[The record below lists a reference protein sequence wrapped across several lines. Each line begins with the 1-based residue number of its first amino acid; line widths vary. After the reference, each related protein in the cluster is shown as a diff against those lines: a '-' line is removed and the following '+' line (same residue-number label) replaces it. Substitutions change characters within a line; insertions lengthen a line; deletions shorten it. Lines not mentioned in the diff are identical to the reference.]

1 MAAREK
7 IGKLMT
13 LFVAVKTLDP
23 YADLE
28 DPRRVSAWR
37 LAEQVLLEVQPG

>member
-23 YADLE
+23 YADPE
-28 DPRRVSAWR
+28 DLRGAPARR
-37 LAEQVLLEVQPG
+37 LAEQVLQEVRPG